1 MTRPADDAMEPP
13 DVPFGEL
20 LERMPD
26 AVVLVNADGRIVYV
40 NRAVENL
47 FGYAS
52 PELLGQELEM
62 LLPERY
68 RIRHGELLRQ
78 YVVQPEP
85 RRMGSGL
92 ALWARL
98 RDGREIPVDIALTP
112 VQSAQGLLIWA
123 AIRDMTDRLSILA
136 SMRDAPE
143 TAATAR
149 DGCITKPMREGE
161 CSGATAAVVPEAA
174 GEAIAGVNWD
184 AALESVGG
192 DRELLEIVVAA
203 CLEELPKIQEELARA
218 VQSPEPPVLRNLG
231 HVIKGSVRIFG
242 AGAVFRLAGRLEE
255 MGRKAALL
263 GLDQVHTELGRE
275 IGRFLAE
282 LKTPPP
288 DHLPDKS

>member
-1 MTRPADDAMEPP
+1 MSRPADDAVEAP
-13 DVPFGEL
+13 DVPFREL

-26 AVVLVNADGRIVYV
+26 AVVLVNADARIIHV
-40 NRAVENL
+40 NRAAEEL
-47 FGYAS
+47 FGYPS
-52 PELLGQELEM
+52 GELRGQQLGM

-68 RIRHGELLRQ
+68 RVRHGELFRQ
-78 YVVQPEP
+78 FVLHPEP

-112 VQSAQGLLIWA
+112 WQSAQGLLIWA
-123 AIRDMTDRLSILA
+123 AIRDVTDRLSILA
-136 SMRDAPE
+136 ATQAAQATVATALDGCTTQPMRPNECCGA
-143 TAATAR
+143 AAT
-149 DGCITKPMREGE
+149 
-161 CSGATAAVVPEAA
+161 VVPEA

-203 CLEELPKIQEELARA
+203 CLEELPKLQEELARA
-218 VQSPEPPVLRNLG
+218 VRSPEPPVLRNLG

-255 MGRKAALL
+255 MGRKAELF
-263 GLDQVHTELGRE
+263 GLEQVHTELTRE
-275 IGRFLAE
+275 IDRFLAE

-288 DHLPDKS
+288 DHLPNRP